1 MFLLTLAPHTSHRI
15 QPLDFCVYGPLKT
28 YFEHSVATFQKTHV
42 GRIINQKDV
51 AGLFA
56 TAYLR
61 AATTQNVVSGF
72 EKTGLWPP
80 NRYIFLMML
89 ISCQRRP
96 WRRQTFLLDGDHSK
110 TPTVTPSDIN
120 DASINAGGLFTPPI
134 TRTSPVIKPLL
145 DNSVAGPSTGYI
157 NPMAI
162 KPVPKMKPNVITRRR
177 KAQRAEILTSTP
189 IKGRVIRFAKSVR
202 LKKNNIQ
209 NHCDNVTN
217 QHFFCLICKEPYE
230 DPPPY
235 SHRENTNA
243 STTEKESEQL
253 SPIVDSGATV
263 ADDEKSNVEDLSS
276 IFGDF
281 DKEQST
287 STASTSSK
295 IICLFC
301 DRSQKRCGKKLINL
315 TFPSSDKVPQQI
327 KDMAKILSKLQHQ
340 TIAYHLP
347 CYAVYQSK
355 EKRSMEESTDSSYSK
370 YRQLHQLAFQ
380 SISNF
385 IETEIIEN
393 NKVMYLAQL
402 FLRYQALLLEFG
414 NYEID
419 FDDIQDYRSE
429 TLQKKLI
436 RKFGDR
442 ITIEASTAIRNKKIV
457 YKTDMDVSVMANNF
471 KLLETKNDYEFE
483 NVAYYLRSCIKN
495 IDAHPLPR
503 NVTADDIIRGE
514 CDIPEQLFDFMRNV
528 IQGPNI
534 SDENSDK
541 LKVKITSICS
551 DIIYAVTRGTCKPA
565 KV

>member
-1 MFLLTLAPHTSHRI
+1 MAKKCFLCDS
-15 QPLDFCVYGPLKT
+15 
-28 YFEHSVATFQKTHV
+28 
-42 GRIINQKDV
+42 
-51 AGLFA
+51 
-56 TAYLR
+56 
-61 AATTQNVVSGF
+61 
-72 EKTGLWPP
+72 
-80 NRYIFLMML
+80 
-89 ISCQRRP
+89 
-96 WRRQTFLLDGDHSK
+96 DGD
-110 TPTVTPSDIN
+110 VIDFN
-120 DASINAGGLFTPPI
+120 DETFKNCVLKLAF
-134 TRTSPVIKPLL
+134 
-145 DNSVAGPSTGYI
+145 
-157 NPMAI
+157 
-162 KPVPKMKPNVITRRR
+162 R
-177 KAQRAEILTSTP
+177 K
-189 IKGRVIRFAKSVR
+189 
-202 LKKNNIQ
+202 KKNFKYSVVELTGASLEFLGY
-209 NHCDNVTN
+209 HSMCYKKVTVLN
-217 QHFFCLICKEPYE
+217 KKYNDEFDHFCAEYT
-230 DPPPY
+230 
-235 SHRENTNA
+235 ENTNA

-327 KDMAKILSKLQHQ
+327 KDMAKNFGDLEILSKLQHQ

-565 KV
+565 KSLTLGLAMKSLTNSRQVITILNRYGHTI

>member
-1 MFLLTLAPHTSHRI
+1 MCYKKVTVLNKKYNDEF
-15 QPLDFCVYGPLKT
+15 DNFC
-28 YFEHSVATFQKTHV
+28 
-42 GRIINQKDV
+42 
-51 AGLFA
+51 
-56 TAYLR
+56 
-61 AATTQNVVSGF
+61 
-72 EKTGLWPP
+72 
-80 NRYIFLMML
+80 
-89 ISCQRRP
+89 
-96 WRRQTFLLDGDHSK
+96 
-110 TPTVTPSDIN
+110 
-120 DASINAGGLFTPPI
+120 
-134 TRTSPVIKPLL
+134 
-145 DNSVAGPSTGYI
+145 
-157 NPMAI
+157 
-162 KPVPKMKPNVITRRR
+162 
-177 KAQRAEILTSTP
+177 AEYT
-189 IKGRVIRFAKSVR
+189 
-202 LKKNNIQ
+202 
-209 NHCDNVTN
+209 
-217 QHFFCLICKEPYE
+217 
-230 DPPPY
+230 
-235 SHRENTNA
+235 ENTNA

-327 KDMAKILSKLQHQ
+327 KDMAKNFGDLEILSKLQHQ

-565 KV
+565 KSLTLGLAMKSLTNSRQVITILNRYGHTIAPLPPALFSCTGEMLKTTKSTMPYKVVQTIENGKICLSVVPNNWEKEGTLSWPPRSEASSILDENSVPGKNWSTFPCIVKRICNTYKAAGLAVKAMENVTDTDEEVPTRVIPLPQENDAVLDLNHLMEVDGDSTAVVSPITVTISDNAMADRISLTSDGILPG

>member
-1 MFLLTLAPHTSHRI
+1 MMKAGFHVAPWPAARSAHPVVVLLSNLTQFAFEIDFYLKIKIAVVPRVLMHRKRACDLLEFLYL
-15 QPLDFCVYGPLKT
+15 CLKGFDL
-28 YFEHSVATFQKTHV
+28 YIKHF
-42 GRIINQKDV
+42 
-51 AGLFA
+51 
-56 TAYLR
+56 YLI
-61 AATTQNVVSGF
+61 VKIV
-72 EKTGLWPP
+72 
-80 NRYIFLMML
+80 FL
-89 ISCQRRP
+89 
-96 WRRQTFLLDGDHSK
+96 
-110 TPTVTPSDIN
+110 
-120 DASINAGGLFTPPI
+120 
-134 TRTSPVIKPLL
+134 
-145 DNSVAGPSTGYI
+145 
-157 NPMAI
+157 
-162 KPVPKMKPNVITRRR
+162 
-177 KAQRAEILTSTP
+177 
-189 IKGRVIRFAKSVR
+189 
-202 LKKNNIQ
+202 
-209 NHCDNVTN
+209 
-217 QHFFCLICKEPYE
+217 
-230 DPPPY
+230 
-235 SHRENTNA
+235 ENTNA

-327 KDMAKILSKLQHQ
+327 KDMAKNFGDLEILSKLQHQ

-442 ITIEASTAIRNKKIV
+442 ITIEASTAIRNKNCVQNRHGRFCNGKQFQ
-457 YKTDMDVSVMANNF
+457 TF
-471 KLLETKNDYEFE
+471 
-483 NVAYYLRSCIKN
+483 
-495 IDAHPLPR
+495 
-503 NVTADDIIRGE
+503 G
-514 CDIPEQLFDFMRNV
+514 
-528 IQGPNI
+528 
-534 SDENSDK
+534 DK
-541 LKVKITSICS
+541 K
-551 DIIYAVTRGTCKPA
+551 
-565 KV
+565 